1 MSKDQPEILSKDQ
14 YKTRLISAKKY
25 LVDHKLFWDLHE
37 HHRRDSDSVNGHK
50 TAVTNYVKALK
61 SLINT
66 MSTENYEE
74 TSTFKNDLKGVLEE
88 DNRRIVMEWKV
99 YVEEVAQMLA
109 EKIGETL
116 EDYRKGVPYLSDH
129 SKNLREEIN
138 TIKEEQ
144 DKAKE
149 KMEQAKKK
157 KVPTDK
163 EVDEMIIR
171 YKRRMHRR
179 RLPPTDQLGST
190 TPTAAVSVV
199 DASTAA
205 AAAPAAPAAPTES
218 GVKDSSFDVSNC
230 VSNPRWIRSAE
241 APNCMI
247 CNKQFGKIFGK
258 QKHHCRNCG
267 RAVCGNCS
275 SHTMILNKYLG
286 DSKPHGRVARTSSN
300 PLRVCDYCSDQNNAK
315 ECKVFQQWCSDKGN
329 ICPGQMAAGGL
340 TRIKNKHRR
349 KPKKTIRRKKSHK
362 RKPKKTIRRKKSIK
376 RNKSYNK
383 KPKKTIKRKKSRGRS
398 RRRMR

>member
-1 MSKDQPEILSKDQ
+1 MKHVKSNIDMSYSMFIDGNKPIMQQSKG
-14 YKTRLISAKKY
+14 R
-25 LVDHKLFWDLHE
+25 
-37 HHRRDSDSVNGHK
+37 NC
-50 TAVTNYVKALK
+50 
-61 SLINT
+61 
-66 MSTENYEE
+66 
-74 TSTFKNDLKGVLEE
+74 
-88 DNRRIVMEWKV
+88 
-99 YVEEVAQMLA
+99 
-109 EKIGETL
+109 
-116 EDYRKGVPYLSDH
+116 
-129 SKNLREEIN
+129 
-138 TIKEEQ
+138 
-144 DKAKE
+144 
-149 KMEQAKKK
+149 KKK
-157 KVPTDK
+157 IKKLRRVEPKTLYHWV
-163 EVDEMIIR
+163 EDEQVTSC
-171 YKRRMHRR
+171 YDCK
-179 RLPPTDQLGST
+179 TEF
-190 TPTAAVSVV
+190 
-199 DASTAA
+199 
-205 AAAPAAPAAPTES
+205 PARSFWNGWSS
-218 GVKDSSFDVSNC
+218 G
-230 VSNPRWIRSAE
+230 
-241 APNCMI
+241 
-247 CNKQFGKIFGK
+247 
-258 QKHHCRNCG
+258 KHHCRNCG